1 MSIVKMD
8 MTEYEALK
16 KNEALLEQLVA
27 EKERLVGELEQ
38 SREDVK
44 EAMKANERTVTIIN
58 RSEKHNH
65 KKALRPTQE
74 ILDRLAAMFGVPRV
88 RVTDFGYS
96 MGTMDVDTVMNRIAD
111 SFFGEWVSESLP
123 VQESIS
129 RVGFDEAKAEVQAQY
144 KAELQAETTQK
155 LSQLISLTEE
165 YDKLRKKF
173 EPVETSNNQL
183 TSANNKLSKTIEKLE
198 KDKEDLEAQRSNLQD
213 MIASLTTTLS
223 DIKLNIETKSHS
235 GMFENKKR
243 VQAVKAI
250 LKTLEDE

>member
-44 EAMKANERTVTIIN
+44 EAMKANERTVTIIM
-58 RSEKHNH
+58 RTDKYNH
-65 KKALRPTQE
+65 KKTLRPSQE
-74 ILDRLAAMFGVPRV
+74 IMDRLAALFGVNPIRV
-88 RVTDFGYS
+88 RDLSYRFGS
-96 MGTMDVDTVMNRIAD
+96 SDVDSVMSNIAE
-111 SFFGEWVSESLP
+111 SFFGEWTSESLP
-123 VQESIS
+123 TEESIS

-144 KAELQAETTQK
+144 KRELTASTNEK
-155 LSQLISLTEE
+155 LSQLANLTVEF
-165 YDKLRKKF
+165 DKLKKQLAPI
-173 EPVETSNNQL
+173 EQANRQL
-183 TSANNKLSKTIEKLE
+183 TSVNNDLSNKVKSLEENNSKLST
-198 KDKEDLEAQRSNLQD
+198 SNTGL
-213 MIASLTTTLS
+213 ISILS
-223 DIKLNIETKSHS
+223 DIKTNAEGNTHS

-243 VQAVKAI
+243 IKAIVSI